1 MGAGEAPIEELRAAD
16 SEGAEELIEAMAGS
30 EPHYHLAV
38 NVPNVG
44 QIANL
49 PLGAIVETP
58 AIVDGAG
65 VHGVAVG
72 SLPAGVAELC
82 RREISVAQLSVD
94 AAVTGDRQLA
104 LQCLLLDPVI
114 TDLDVGKQ
122 ILDDYLVTYRDHLPQ
137 FWQ

>member
-1 MGAGEAPIEELRAAD
+1 MGTARSQPWAAGEAPIDALREAD

-58 AIVDGAG
+58 AIVDG
-65 VHGVAVG
+65 
-72 SLPAGVAELC
+72 PACTAW
-82 RREISVAQLSVD
+82 RS
-94 AAVTGDRQLA
+94 AACPRA
-104 LQCLLLDPVI
+104 
-114 TDLDVGKQ
+114 
-122 ILDDYLVTYRDHLPQ
+122 
-137 FWQ
+137 